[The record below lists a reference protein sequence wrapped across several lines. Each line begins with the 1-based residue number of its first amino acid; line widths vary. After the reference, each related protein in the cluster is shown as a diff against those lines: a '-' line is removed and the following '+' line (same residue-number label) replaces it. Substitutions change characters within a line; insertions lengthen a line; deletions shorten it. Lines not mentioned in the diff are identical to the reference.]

1 MPGGPI
7 TVERRFELIFQPLPG
22 PDPADPSPTPDFLF
36 RAQKSLSSAAPAS
49 DDVRHVYPYTFSQEM
64 KLQRQLEELDT
75 SVLTTIYLLA
85 MQGRDADAALGL
97 CAVLK
102 PEIPS
107 WNIRLAIFESC
118 LDFSNPIPLLTRH
131 MGAFSDGENVLSFNE
146 DVVAHVL
153 HAVFSSPFSVKR
165 QGLLNGNAE
174 PGCTDARVTYSAAPP
189 FRSDRTYILL
199 GGIGGLGVD
208 LAVWLYE
215 HGARSLVLTSRRGI
229 DSLDTDA

>member
-7 TVERRFELIFQPLPG
+7 TVQRRFELIFQPLPAS
-22 PDPADPSPTPDFLF
+22 DPADPSPTPDFLF
-36 RAQKSLSSAAPAS
+36 LAQKPLSSAAPAS
-49 DDVRHVYPYTFSQEM
+49 DDLRHVYPYTFSQEM
-64 KLQRQLEELDT
+64 TLQRQLKELDT
-75 SVLTTIYLLA
+75 SVSTTIYLLA

-102 PEIPS
+102 REIPS
-107 WNIRLAIFESC
+107 WDIRLAIFESC

-131 MGAFSDGENVLSFNE
+131 MGAFSDGENVLSFDE
-146 DVVAHVL
+146 DGAAHVL
-153 HAVFSSPFSVKR
+153 RAVFSSPPSSVKR
-165 QGLLNGNAE
+165 QSLLNGNAE
-174 PGCTDARVTYSAAPP
+174 PGCTDTRVTHSAAPP

-215 HGARSLVLTSRRGI
+215 VKFIRPSINRNTV
-229 DSLDTDA
+229 

>member
-7 TVERRFELIFQPLPG
+7 TVERRFELIFQPLPA
-22 PDPADPSPTPDFLF
+22 PDPVDPCPTPDFFFL
-36 RAQKSLSSAAPAS
+36 AQKPLSSAAPAS
-49 DDVRHVYPYTFSQEM
+49 DDLRHVYPYTFSQEM
-64 KLQRQLEELDT
+64 TLQRQLKELDT
-75 SVLTTIYLLA
+75 SVSTTIYLLA

-102 PEIPS
+102 REIPS
-107 WNIRLAIFESC
+107 WDIRLAIFESC

-131 MGAFSDGENVLSFNE
+131 LGAFSDGENVLSFDE
-146 DVVAHVL
+146 DGAAHVL
-153 HAVFSSPFSVKR
+153 RAVSSSPPSSVKR

-174 PGCTDARVTYSAAPP
+174 PGYTDTRVTHSAAPP
-189 FRSDRTYILL
+189 FRSDRTYIVL

-215 HGARSLVLTSRRGI
+215 VKFIRSSINRNTV
-229 DSLDTDA
+229 